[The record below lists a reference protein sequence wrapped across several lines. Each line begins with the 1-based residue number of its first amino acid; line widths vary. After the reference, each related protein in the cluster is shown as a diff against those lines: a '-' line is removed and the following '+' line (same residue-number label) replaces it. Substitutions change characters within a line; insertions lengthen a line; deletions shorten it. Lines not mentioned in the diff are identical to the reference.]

1 MNSRR
6 SNQVPSADPR
16 LHVATFPYNGYIWD
30 TYLEFHEDYH
40 RPRRY
45 LGLLRFDRAGTGE
58 GTGSAQT
65 AVIFI
70 EDSYEETI
78 VKARAMDERQ
88 LEALL
93 RSSLPDANG

>member
-30 TYLEFHEDYH
+30 AYLEFHEDYH

-45 LGLLRFDRAGTGE
+45 LGRLRFDRAGTG
-58 GTGSAQT
+58 
-65 AVIFI
+65 
-70 EDSYEETI
+70 
-78 VKARAMDERQ
+78 
-88 LEALL
+88 
-93 RSSLPDANG
+93 